1 MPDHLLPLLPDHCP
15 SLIPAPIILDC
26 CLSFLLGLMDRH
38 PMYLF
43 CLRLGLS
50 MVPQYLSGTV
60 HILVIHEIIFG
71 HGQLVFIPGSS
82 VAAVLVAEVSLL
94 P

>member
-1 MPDHLLPLLPDHCP
+1 
-15 SLIPAPIILDC
+15 
-26 CLSFLLGLMDRH
+26 
-38 PMYLF
+38 MYLF